1 MSKNSNLKKKIG
13 EKAYN
18 FLSRNYNDDFLAEHL
33 PSIFDVLSNIRY
45 IQEEEYSKLK
55 ILLNEKFEN
64 KKEEVKKT
72 TKTAKQLLDEAGF
85 DLHDNIKEEKDYLI
99 FEKYYK
105 EGEKLCKFGSYNATE
120 RFSRLFWITRK
131 NFEKIKRAE
140 KPARQDEYSTSC
152 MSVGIAEDKRNV
164 MQICSRYNSTVLG
177 CDNTYNSNLDNIV
190 EGLTEAFNTDYNLR
204 IKKSKSVEFD
214 NFYLHENKF
223 FHYHYEINGKKYG
236 DNAIDG
242 VYYDP
247 CQFLIFEN
255 YILDLQK
262 KYINILDDNNDYLI
276 NIVNDKIKN
285 GDKIQIS
292 KIEKNIFL
300 KIGSLEIEIN
310 KKRVIKLADNN
321 LTSCGDYFLYYNK
334 TLTTLELPNLTSCGD
349 YFLNHNKT
357 LATLELPNLT
367 SCGGYFLFYN
377 ETLTTLELPNLTSCG
392 NSFLYRNET
401 LTNLELPN
409 LTSCGDDFLYYN
421 KTLTTLEL
429 PKLTSC
435 GDDFLYYNKTLTTLD
450 LPNLTSCG
458 DDFLFYNETLQGLD
472 NYRKLNNR

>member
-1 MSKNSNLKKKIG
+1 MTKNSNFKKKIG

-18 FLSRNYNDDFLAEHL
+18 FLSRNYNNDFLAEHL
-33 PSIFDVLSNIRY
+33 PSIFGVLSDIRY
-45 IQEEEYSKLK
+45 IQEGEYQKLK

-64 KKEEVKKT
+64 QIEEVKKA

-99 FEKYYK
+99 FEKYYE

-131 NFEKIKRAE
+131 NFENIKRAE

-152 MSVGIAEDKRNV
+152 MSVGISKDKGNV
-164 MQICSRYNSTVLG
+164 MQICSRYNHTVSG

-190 EGLTEAFNTDYNLR
+190 EGLTESFNTDYNLR

-214 NFYLHENKF
+214 NFYLQNDKF

-236 DNAIDG
+236 DNTVDG

-247 CQFLIFEN
+247 CQFLIFDN
-255 YILDLQK
+255 YLLDLRK
-262 KYINILDDNNDYLI
+262 KYINILDHSNDCLLDI
-276 NIVNDKIKN
+276 INDKIKN

-321 LTSCGDYFLYYNK
+321 LTTCGNNFLNHNETLTTIELPKLTTCGDYFLYRNETMTTIDIPNLTTCGNSFLYHNE
-334 TLTTLELPNLTSCGD
+334 TMTTLELPNLT
-349 YFLNHNKT
+349 T
-357 LATLELPNLT
+357 
-367 SCGGYFLFYN
+367 
-377 ETLTTLELPNLTSCG
+377 CG
-392 NSFLYRNET
+392 NSFLYHNET
-401 LTNLELPN
+401 LT
-409 LTSCGDDFLYYN
+409 TI
-421 KTLTTLEL
+421 
-429 PKLTSC
+429 
-435 GDDFLYYNKTLTTLD
+435 
-450 LPNLTSCG
+450 
-458 DDFLFYNETLQGLD
+458 
-472 NYRKLNNR
+472 